1 MGRVYGERIA
11 GWTADE
17 ATSHA
22 LLDHFV
28 EAGGNFVD
36 TANVYSAWVPGHF
49 GGESETLIG
58 RWVQSRRGGRD
69 RLLIATKVGM
79 DMPEIGQGLKPAQ
92 IERGVEDSLRRLR
105 IERIDLLYAHR
116 DDPDTALED
125 TLAAF
130 DRLVRAGKVRAIAAS
145 NYTAERLEQA
155 LAISAR
161 NGLARYECLQPPY
174 NLLEREPVEGSL
186 APLCRREGVGIA
198 PYYSLAMGFL
208 SGKYRRREDFQG
220 RPRAMGLVKYD
231 NARGW
236 RVVETLHGVA
246 RRYGVPPASI
256 AIAWVLAQPGITSAI
271 ASATSTAQLD
281 ELMRACNIKLDDQAV
296 AELSGR

>member
-1 MGRVYGERIA
+1 
-11 GWTADE
+11 
-17 ATSHA
+17 
-22 LLDHFV
+22 
-28 EAGGNFVD
+28 
-36 TANVYSAWVPGHF
+36 VPGHF
-49 GGESETLIG
+49 GGESESIIG
-58 RWVQSRRGGRD
+58 RWVQSRRGGRE

-79 DMPEIGQGLKPAQ
+79 DMPDIGQGLKPAQ
-92 IERGVEDSLRRLR
+92 IERGVDDSLRRLR

-130 DRLVRAGKVRAIAAS
+130 DRLVRAGKVGAIAAS
-145 NYTAERLEQA
+145 NYGAERLEQA
-155 LAISAR
+155 LAISER
-161 NGLARYECLQPPY
+161 NGLARYECLQPAY
-174 NLLEREPVEGSL
+174 NLLDREPVEGSL
-186 APLCRREGVGIA
+186 APLCRRMNVGIA

-220 RPRAMGLVKYD
+220 RPRAMGLAKYD
-231 NARGW
+231 NPRGW

-271 ASATSTAQLD
+271 ASATSISQLD
-281 ELMRACNIKLDDQAV
+281 ELVRACSITLDDQARS
-296 AELSGR
+296 ELSGR